1 MPLHFKGLSEY
12 KRNFKWNDSRRSN
25 SSSPLSKQKVPWA
38 GLPSDQLG
46 NTKEPNFIS
55 KKRVPYYRPQA
66 SKSFQWD
73 WSSDSNSRSH
83 EPEPKI
89 SELMKPQSSVLNERG
104 TEKAQDNQEE
114 SKTPNAPREPKVAR
128 SRSADCHLHSELEPS
143 LARDRQLAAV
153 VQKGKEDNMSSGKKS
168 GDKAVHNG
176 MSYAFK
182 ETAPLK
188 TVPQK
193 SLKKNSEYQRQFA
206 WKSRMDNSPLLTAE
220 QIFHSRNKHV
230 HPFKFSKMLS
240 ETEYSSQ
247 FKGMQPPKGLR
258 FRKDFEG
265 KEALAFEQENLSP
278 IKSTE
283 STSKDQGQETKEQ
296 PPQDKQLLKQQNPH
310 KPICSRKGLRK
321 IKSEY
326 KTKFRPPCQYDYSRG
341 AYRSEGG
348 TENNLNSYWYA
359 EVKELREKAEAYK
372 RRALGTHFSRDHL
385 TQILSE
391 QNRLWEVSSSSDTE
405 ETVSDNVETL
415 DLARTTEIPNTSS
428 TTKQEL
434 QSDSVAQASPE
445 KARAKYNG
453 MGDNS
458 MSDVPT
464 LPVSR
469 KLAWNDEEEKP
480 CAPEH
485 GGNQSQNNETEK
497 EIEIERNA
505 EVETVIESDP
515 VPVKVRGDATVNSE
529 SNGHSELDSDAG
541 GRLPTPKLKSTGGT
555 LRTHHDLTTPAVGGA
570 VLVSPCKVRLPP
582 SHCRRRE
589 PPLGKSYSP
598 YKYLSESPSKILKKT
613 ESLQQSPTAGVKTSD
628 PIPMREE
635 YRSAN
640 LNSPSHA
647 KSEPSILTSL
657 KFHPTVNA
665 KSASVTVLPSQ
676 NCPHRIQGTLRHPE
690 FQHNGN
696 TGGLR
701 ASLLRIPPTDPVA
714 ADNEDDRMSQI
725 SARSAASSSLASQV
739 LERAQKRRDNF
750 WVKNS

>member
-12 KRNFKWNDSRRSN
+12 KRNFKWNDSQRSN

-83 EPEPKI
+83 EPEPKM
-89 SELMKPQSSVLNERG
+89 SELTKPQSSVLNERG
-104 TEKAQDNQEE
+104 TEKDQDNQEE

-128 SRSADCHLHSELEPS
+128 SRSVDCHLHSELEPS

-153 VQKGKEDNMSSGKKS
+153 VQKGKEANMSSGKKS

-188 TVPQK
+188 IIPQK

-278 IKSTE
+278 VKSTE

-296 PPQDKQLLKQQNPH
+296 QPQDKQLLKHQNPH

-415 DLARTTEIPNTSS
+415 DLA
-428 TTKQEL
+428 
-434 QSDSVAQASPE
+434 
-445 KARAKYNG
+445 
-453 MGDNS
+453 
-458 MSDVPT
+458 
-464 LPVSR
+464 
-469 KLAWNDEEEKP
+469 
-480 CAPEH
+480 
-485 GGNQSQNNETEK
+485 
-497 EIEIERNA
+497 
-505 EVETVIESDP
+505 SDP

-555 LRTHHDLTTPAVGGA
+555 LRTHHDLTTPAIGGA
-570 VLVSPCKVRLPP
+570 VLVSPSKVRLPP

-725 SARSAASSSLASQV
+725 SARSAASSSLATQV
-739 LERAQKRRDNF
+739 LERAQKRRENF
-750 WVKNS
+750 WGKNS

>member
-220 QIFHSRNKHV
+220 Q
-230 HPFKFSKMLS
+230 
-240 ETEYSSQ
+240 
-247 FKGMQPPKGLR
+247 
-258 FRKDFEG
+258 
-265 KEALAFEQENLSP
+265 
-278 IKSTE
+278 STE

>member
-415 DLARTTEIPNTSS
+415 DLA
-428 TTKQEL
+428 
-434 QSDSVAQASPE
+434 
-445 KARAKYNG
+445 
-453 MGDNS
+453 
-458 MSDVPT
+458 
-464 LPVSR
+464 
-469 KLAWNDEEEKP
+469 
-480 CAPEH
+480 
-485 GGNQSQNNETEK
+485 
-497 EIEIERNA
+497 
-505 EVETVIESDP
+505 SDP